1 MPTNYEQL
9 RLKNMAR
16 NKELLE
22 GLMKKN
28 AVEDASRPQPKQTKR
43 VGRKSAPDKPKKRMQ
58 RTDDDETEE
67 PRPIKRVRPQTPQTG
82 VRRSQRNAGKAI
94 PDYQA
99 ESQQAQLPRLVT
111 TKVGVDHDRDPNRP
125 SGKRIHDPKTF
136 GHIPGVPVGT
146 WWESREDCS
155 NDAIHAPW
163 VAGIS
168 GSNEGAYSVALSG
181 GYEDDIDMGDYFT
194 FTGSGGRALRGTK
207 TNPKNLRTAPQ
218 SSDQSFEH
226 SFNKA
231 LKISSE
237 TRKPVRV
244 IRGFKLPSPYAPF
257 EGYRYDGLYTVE
269 EAWMEQGLNDGGYL
283 VCKFAFRRVPGQ
295 PPLQVKAKG
304 ETDDDHDDDSA
315 SFTA

>member
-1 MPTNYEQL
+1 
-9 RLKNMAR
+9 
-16 NKELLE
+16 
-22 GLMKKN
+22 
-28 AVEDASRPQPKQTKR
+28 
-43 VGRKSAPDKPKKRMQ
+43 
-58 RTDDDETEE
+58 
-67 PRPIKRVRPQTPQTG
+67 
-82 VRRSQRNAGKAI
+82 
-94 PDYQA
+94 
-99 ESQQAQLPRLVT
+99 
-111 TKVGVDHDRDPNRP
+111 VDHDGDPRRP

-146 WWESREDCS
+146 WWETREDCS

-168 GSNEGAYSVALSG
+168 GSDKGAYSVALSG
-181 GYEDDIDMGDYFT
+181 GYEDDVDMGDYFT

-237 TRKPVRV
+237 TRRPVRV
-244 IRGFKLPSPYAPF
+244 IRGFKLSSAYAPF

-269 EAWMEQGLNDGGYL
+269 KAWMEKGLNDGGYL

-295 PPLQVKAKG
+295 PPLQIKDEG
-304 ETDDDHDDDSA
+304 EADDDDASDEDSA

>member
-1 MPTNYEQL
+1 MPTDYEIL
-9 RLKNMAR
+9 REENIAR
-16 NKELLE
+16 NKKLLE

-28 AVEDASRPQPKQTKR
+28 AVEDARGPQPTQTGTI
-43 VGRKSAPDKPKKRMQ
+43 GRKSAPNKPKKRME
-58 RTDDDETEE
+58 RASNDEIEG
-67 PRPIKRVRPQTPQTG
+67 PRPMKRARPEIPQSG
-82 VRRSQRNAGKAI
+82 LRRSLRNAGKET
-94 PDYQA
+94 PDYQG
-99 ESQQAQLPRLVT
+99 ESQARLPRLVT
-111 TKVGVDHDRDPNRP
+111 TKVGVDHDRDPSRP

-136 GHIPGVPVGT
+136 GHIPGVLVGT

-218 SSDQSFEH
+218 SSDQSFRT
-226 SFNKA
+226 F
-231 LKISSE
+231 ISSE

-244 IRGFKLPSPYAPF
+244 IRGFKLPSPYAPV

-269 EAWMEQGLNDGGYL
+269 EAWMEKGLNDGGYL

-295 PPLQVKAKG
+295 PPLQIKDEG
-304 ETDDDHDDDSA
+304 ETDDDHGSDEDSA